1 MDGEVDRFFS
11 LTLEDTYKLLEKNQL
26 KPNCVIPILDF
37 ILLND
42 YHFLSKGTIVEIKKI
57 LRLNE

>member
-1 MDGEVDRFFS
+1 MVKLKVFFS
-11 LTLEDTYKLLEKNQL
+11 ITLENIYKLLEKNQL
-26 KPNCVIPILDF
+26 KPNCIIPILDF

-57 LRLNE
+57 LRLDE

>member
-1 MDGEVDRFFS
+1 MVKLKVFF
-11 LTLEDTYKLLEKNQL
+11 LLPFENIYKLIEKNQL
-26 KPNCVIPILDF
+26 KPNCIIPILDF

-57 LRLNE
+57 LRLDE

>member
-1 MDGEVDRFFS
+1 MATI
-11 LTLEDTYKLLEKNQL
+11 LTGLVGFNKS
-26 KPNCVIPILDF
+26 ILDF

-57 LRLNE
+57 LRLDE